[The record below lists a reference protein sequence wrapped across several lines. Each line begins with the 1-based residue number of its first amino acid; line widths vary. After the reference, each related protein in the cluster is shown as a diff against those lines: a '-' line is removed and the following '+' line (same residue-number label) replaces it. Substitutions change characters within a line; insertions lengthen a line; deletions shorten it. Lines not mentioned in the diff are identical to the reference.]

1 MSHELHQML
10 LQVKRE
16 GAAICSQCMVM
27 EEHTWQLEEELDD
40 LLARW
45 PDRRGEAK
53 CVPVEGRMSLFHEAA
68 VKETLW
74 ENPRRH
80 ALLDWLL
87 EETKP

>member
-16 GAAICSQCMVM
+16 GTAICSQCMVM
-27 EEHTWQLEEELDD
+27 EAYTDEVGKELED

-45 PDRRGEAK
+45 PGRRGEAK
-53 CVPVEGRMSLFHEAA
+53 CLPVEGRMSLFHETAA
-68 VKETLW
+68 NKTLW

-80 ALLDWLL
+80 ALLDWLI

>member
-1 MSHELHQML
+1 MVAERDALKIQM
-10 LQVKRE
+10 R
-16 GAAICSQCMVM
+16 M
-27 EEHTWQLEEELDD
+27 

-87 EETKP
+87 EETK

>member
-1 MSHELHQML
+1 MSQELHQRL

-16 GAAICSQCMVM
+16 GPSICYQLRLMAAEQDALKIQMRM
-27 EEHTWQLEEELDD
+27 

-45 PDRRGEAK
+45 PGRRGEAK
-53 CVPVEGRMSLFHEAA
+53 YVPVEGSMSLFHEAA

-74 ENPRRH
+74 EDPRRH
-80 ALLDWLL
+80 ALLDWLI